1 MRNLIRVS
9 IIIPVYNVEKYI
21 GDCIE
26 SILNQTYYNWEL
38 LLLDDESSDK
48 SVEICEKYAERD
60 GRIRVFHNKHAG
72 VSVMRNKGIEFAKGE
87 YISFVDSDDQIE
99 TNFIEKAITNCLE
112 KNIDIYMAGVRGIK
126 EGKEVA
132 RGVVKKIIY
141 SNSNGLTEKQIIE
154 LLEQNYTASC
164 CGKLFLKEKIGEIRF
179 EENCVFGEDLI
190 FVHELLKKNVIVF
203 ADTYIGYNYFKRG
216 GSLITTVSSKKCED
230 IIKTYMYLLKTKIGF
245 SCTETEYLEFIKKRC
260 VLDLNFTQKSI
271 LEGKNSIKNKY
282 KMLKMLFSQKELV
295 QILKED
301 IGKTRLGKYSF
312 HPGIV
317 LLRYYGRKIKKR
329 I

>member
-1 MRNLIRVS
+1 MKKIS
-9 IIIPVYNVEKYI
+9 IIVPVYNVEKYI
-21 GDCIE
+21 GGCIE
-26 SILNQTYYNWEL
+26 SILSQSYSNWEL

-48 SVEICEKYAERD
+48 SVEICKKYAEKD
-60 GRIRVFHNKHAG
+60 GRIKVFQKKHLG
-72 VSVMRNKGIEFAKGE
+72 VSAIRNLGIELAEGQ
-87 YISFVDSDDQIE
+87 YITFIDSDDQIE
-99 TNFIEKAITNCLE
+99 IDFLQKAIDICMKKHVE
-112 KNIDIYMAGVRGIK
+112 IYMAGMRGI
-126 EGKEVA
+126 ENGIEVA
-132 RGVVKKIIY
+132 KGAVNNSIY
-141 SNSNGLTEKQIIE
+141 LNACKLTEKQRIE

-164 CGKLFLKEKIGEIRF
+164 CSKLFLKEKIGETRF
-179 EENCVFGEDLI
+179 EENCVFGEDLM

-230 IIKTYMYLLKTKIGF
+230 IIKTYMYLLKTKAEF
-245 SCTETEYLEFIKKRC
+245 NCTETEYLEFIKKRC

-282 KMLKMLFSQKELV
+282 KMLKMLFSQEELV

-301 IGKTRLGKYSF
+301 IGKTRMGKYSF